1 MARRIRITADDF
13 GWTKAHNRA
22 VERAVQAGTLSHA
35 SLLGNGHA
43 VEDAVEVARRNPLLG
58 VGVHLT
64 LCEGRPL
71 SRSSTLTGLVG
82 PDDDFHDSLQPLV
95 RGFLQR
101 TLPLAAIEEEWRCQI
116 EYTRSLGVTPSHL
129 DGHKHVH
136 LLPPLLTLTC
146 RLAREYGVPFVR
158 TPLESPSLQVLKRLP
173 GWLVLSGLA
182 MSAKRLIRRYGLST
196 ADHFFGFSTS
206 GGMTKDQLLSA
217 IRSAPPGLTE
227 IMVHP
232 AEETPE
238 LDPLTQRYEWARSYR
253 FAAEVDALCSPQVAE
268 ALQEQR
274 PGARSQRKDCA

>member
-35 SLLGNGHA
+35 SLLCNGHA
-43 VEDAVEVARRNPLLG
+43 VAHASEVARRNPQLG

-71 SRSSTLTGLVG
+71 SRSSALTGLVA
-82 PDDDFHDSLQPLV
+82 PSDDFHDSLRPLV
-95 RGFLQR
+95 LGYLQR
-101 TLPLAAIEEEWRCQI
+101 TLPLAAIEDEWRRQI
-116 EYTRSLGVTPSHL
+116 EQTRSLGVTPSHL

-136 LLPPLLTLTC
+136 LLPPLLELTC
-146 RLAREYGVPFVR
+146 RLAREYEVPFVR
-158 TPLESPSLQVLKRLP
+158 TPLESPSVRVLKRLP

-182 MSAKRLIRRYGLST
+182 ISAKRLIRRYGLST
-196 ADHFFGFSTS
+196 ADHFIGFSTS
-206 GGMTKDQLLSA
+206 GGMTKDQLLLA
-217 IRSAPPGLTE
+217 IRSAPPGVTE

-232 AEETPE
+232 AEEAPE